1 MGYTGLVELLQETG
15 NIIMFFLD
23 KKKKQLRFK

>member
-1 MGYTGLVELLQETG
+1 MGYTGLAELLQETG

-23 KKKKQLRFK
+23 KNKKNQI